1 MEGTPLFMK
10 TTRVMTMLLLLS
22 PISSVAQVADKPPTP
37 FPAQLE
43 MRVAFAPTGVPSGE
57 RAYLFYELYLTN
69 FRSTA
74 VTVQRIEVLDASA
87 PDGSPLSAIE
97 GAQLDKILQSVGGS
111 AGAVQIAGGAT
122 TIAYIGLS
130 LPLTARMPEKLV
142 HRVVLAG
149 AEARGAEIGT
159 RTTELKILGA
169 PLGGSHWLAADGPG
183 NEPDNHHRR
192 GVFVMNGRPSI
203 SRRFATDWKGDEGT
217 ATAGDPKDRA
227 SYYAYGKKVLAVADA
242 RVVAATD
249 DIPENIPGHG
259 KDFRPAVPITM
270 DTLSGNTVVL
280 DLGDGQYA
288 HYLHLQTG
296 SLRVRSGDR
305 VRRGQII
312 GLVGCSGDA
321 REPHLHFEVTNSSKA
336 VAGEGLPF
344 VFAAYRAQTGSDP
357 GPRRRSM
364 PLNNEV
370 VDFGGSAS
378 ASTK

>member
-1 MEGTPLFMK
+1 
-10 TTRVMTMLLLLS
+10 
-22 PISSVAQVADKPPTP
+22 
-37 FPAQLE
+37 
-43 MRVAFAPTGVPSGE
+43 
-57 RAYLFYELYLTN
+57 
-69 FRSTA
+69 
-74 VTVQRIEVLDASA
+74 
-87 PDGSPLSAIE
+87 
-97 GAQLDKILQSVGGS
+97 
-111 AGAVQIAGGAT
+111 
-122 TIAYIGLS
+122 
-130 LPLTARMPEKLV
+130 
-142 HRVVLAG
+142 
-149 AEARGAEIGT
+149 
-159 RTTELKILGA
+159 
-169 PLGGSHWLAADGPG
+169 
-183 NEPDNHHRR
+183 
-192 GVFVMNGRPSI
+192 MNGRPSI